1 MASLTDE
8 QREKTL
14 GLAEAAE
21 ETLRRARIGLATQ
34 EEVKAATEALL
45 NQFAD
50 ENKTR
55 DTVADTVTK
64 KDVVVQKPIKLKP
77 RQP

>member
-14 GLAEAAE
+14 ELAEAAE

>member
-14 GLAEAAE
+14 ELAEAAD

>member
-14 GLAEAAE
+14 ELAEAAE

-64 KDVVVQKPIKLKP
+64 KDLTVRKPLKIKP
-77 RQP
+77 H